1 MGSTSGPENTPL
13 SAQLLAEPYR
23 FDFFQAVRLAERMA
37 CAAGATACQPVGYD
51 GPPQHEA
58 VRFRVLPSLAFPA
71 SALHEVRIAQEGREG
86 QGASPGLA
94 FPLEFVVTF
103 LGLTGPLGA
112 LPHHYSALLIARTRR
127 KDFGLRD
134 FLDLFNHRTVSLFYR
149 AWEKYRFPIGY
160 ERARC
165 VADGHEDLFT
175 QVLFCLVGLGT
186 GALRHRNRFD
196 DDVWLYYAGL
206 FAHHPRNAISLEIL
220 LADFF
225 QLPVEVRQFQG
236 QWLRLE
242 EEDRSRLPSPDRPGS
257 LNNQLGRNVVIGERV
272 WNIESK
278 FRVRIGPLRYGQF
291 RRYLPSADLLAS
303 LSQLVRC
310 YVGPQFDF
318 DVQLVLMAREVPRC
332 RLGGDGDPSYL
343 GWNTWIRSTEFD
355 HDVDD
360 AVFAE
365 KGEPWSS
372 SI

>member
-1 MGSTSGPENTPL
+1 MGSTSRPEGTPL
-13 SAQLLAEPYR
+13 SAQLLTEPYR

-37 CAAGATACQPVGYD
+37 CAAGASACQPVGYE
-51 GPPQHEA
+51 GPPQKEA

-71 SALHEVRIAQEGREG
+71 NALHEVRVAPGG
-86 QGASPGLA
+86 QGAAQGLA

-112 LPHHYSALLIARTRR
+112 LPHHYTALLLARIRR

-134 FLDLFNHRTVSLFYR
+134 FFDLFHHRILSLFYR

-160 ERARC
+160 ERAQRA
-165 VADGHEDLFT
+165 ADGREDLFT
-175 QVLFCLVGLGT
+175 QVLFCLVGLGPQ
-186 GALRHRNRFD
+186 ALRHRNRFD

-220 LADFF
+220 LADCF
-225 QLPVEVRQFQG
+225 QVPVEVRQFQG

-242 EEDRSRLPSPDRPGS
+242 EEDRSRLPSAHQPAG
-257 LNNQLGRNVVIGERV
+257 LNNHLGQNVVIGERV

-291 RRYLPSADLLAS
+291 RRYLPSADRLGA

-318 DVQLVLMAREVPRC
+318 DVQLVLMAQEVPRC

-343 GWNTWIRSTEFD
+343 GWNTWIGSIEFD

-365 KGEPWSS
+365 KVEPWSS
-372 SI
+372 